1 MADWRKMALAAI
13 LADGKIDENEVK
25 LLRKELW
32 EDGQIDADEVTFLI
46 ELRNLAQKKAKG
58 EVSAG
63 FEKLFF
69 KAITENVLKDGTVDA
84 DEARWL
90 RTMLFADG
98 KIDAG
103 EYDFLKKL
111 KKGATSTSPE
121 FDALY
126 TECVGKYEKS
136 AAKAAG
142 GDKPAAKGAGAK
154 GKAQGKPRT
163 KSSGAKGK

>member
-1 MADWRKMALAAI
+1 MADWRKMALAAL
-13 LADGKIDENEVK
+13 LADGKIDETEVR

-32 EDGQIDADEVTFLI
+32 EDGQIDPDEVKFLI
-46 ELRNLAQKKAKG
+46 DLRNLAQKKAKG
-58 EVSAG
+58 EVSEG

-69 KAITENVLKDGTVDA
+69 KAITENVLKDGRIDA
-84 DEARWL
+84 AEAGWL

-111 KKGATSTSPE
+111 KKGATGTSPE

-126 TECVGKYEKS
+126 AECVGKYEKS

-142 GDKPAAKGAGAK
+142 GAKPAAAKAK
-154 GKAQGKPRT
+154 GKAKGKT
-163 KSSGAKGK
+163 KSKSSGAKTR